1 MRARPMC
8 IAALGF
14 LLGIVV
20 RRTGAAWLFLL
31 AVGGF
36 LWLGWNRKGEKS
48 SFFVY
53 GRLLFYTAGF
63 LCGIWRYDTEQTFRA
78 VYEPVLKDG
87 MQIVLQGELA
97 EKEYK
102 NNTYLYYLKN
112 CYLKTKP
119 QTASENFRIAEEV
132 IIPCNQVIA
141 EMDTADVPIGKILV
155 LEGSVSVFKEARNE
169 GNFDEKAFYQSQKI
183 DFKLKNVTIQ
193 KQYGEA
199 NEFLEVLYQLKQR
212 LKQVYEDNMTPEA
225 GGVITMMTLGDKSLL
240 DNEVKEL
247 YQKVGISHIL
257 AISGLHISVIGMT
270 LYKLLRKLFGS
281 FALSGVLAGSF
292 MFAYGCMTGFRPSA
306 ARAVIMFFM
315 MLTAQTI
322 GRSYDSLSAL
332 SLSAICLL
340 WENPFLLGYAGFLFS
355 YMAVLGAAL
364 AGKIVTDTFEEKHR
378 IRDAIYSA
386 FSIQLM
392 TVPLTAYFYFEVPVY
407 GMAVNFLVLPL
418 MSVLLFFGI
427 AGGIAG
433 AAGLR
438 VTGFILMPCELIL
451 AFYRKLSSVVQN
463 LPNATWITG
472 KPQFW
477 RMVLFYGVLALVLY
491 AIWKKKKVRG
501 YLTVGVVLLA
511 FVLYLPKG
519 GMELDILDVGQ
530 GDGIYLRTSSGFDV
544 FMDGGSSSIS
554 KVGTYRILP
563 FLKCKGVREIDYW
576 FVSHT
581 DKDHISGLE
590 ELLEGGYRVKNLV
603 FSEEIV
609 RDESYEELIT
619 LARNAGTKVVYM
631 GYLDCLNL
639 KNAKFICVFPYD
651 GFATDDKN
659 EASMVLYYEDGAFDG
674 LFTGDTGEKQEAWIA
689 ENYRTWLTVSGDDA
703 GDTGLKE
710 QEIGIDFYKAAHHG
724 SKYSNSAKLLQILKP
739 KTAVISSG
747 INNWY
752 GHPHEEAVKRMEDA
766 GSRIWNTA
774 ECGQITIKKEE
785 EGGGR

>member
-1 MRARPMC
+1 MRARPLC
-8 IAALGF
+8 IAASGF
-14 LLGIVV
+14 LLGIIVCETKDM
-20 RRTGAAWLFLL
+20 RMFLP

-36 LWLGWNRKGEKS
+36 LWLVWNRKEEKS
-48 SFFVY
+48 RLLAY
-53 GRLLFYTAGF
+53 GRLLFYITGF

-87 MQIVLQGELA
+87 MKIVLQGELA

-119 QTASENFRIAEEV
+119 QTASENFKVADEV

-141 EMDTADVPIGKILV
+141 EMNTEDVSIGKILV
-155 LEGSVSVFKEARNE
+155 LEGSVSVFGEARNE

-193 KQYGEA
+193 KQYGKEKKFL
-199 NEFLEVLYQLKQR
+199 EFLHQLKQR
-212 LKQVYEDNMTPEA
+212 LKQVYEVHMTPEA
-225 GGVITMMTLGDKSLL
+225 GGVITMMTLADKSLI
-240 DNEVKEL
+240 DSEVKEL

-270 LYKLLRKLFGS
+270 LYKLFRKLFGS
-281 FALSGVLAGSF
+281 FALSGALAGSF
-292 MFAYGCMTGFRPSA
+292 MLVYGCMTGFRPSA
-306 ARAVIMFFM
+306 TRAIIMFLM

-332 SLSAICLL
+332 SLSVICLL

-355 YMAVLGAAL
+355 YMAVLGVVL
-364 AGKIVTDTFEEKHR
+364 VGKTVTDTFEEKHK
-378 IRDAIYSA
+378 IRDGIYSA
-386 FSIQLM
+386 FSVQLM
-392 TVPLTAYFYFEVPVY
+392 TVPLTAYFYFEIPVY

-433 AAGLR
+433 LAGLR

-472 KPQFW
+472 KPLLW
-477 RMVLFYGVLALVLY
+477 RMVLFYSVLAFILY
-491 AIWKKKKVRG
+491 VIWKKKKVRG
-501 YLTVGVVLLA
+501 YLAVGVVLLA

-530 GDGIYLRTSSGFDV
+530 GDGIYLRTSSGFDI
-544 FMDGGSSSIS
+544 FMDGGSSNIS

-563 FLKCKGVREIDYW
+563 FLKCKGVKEIDYW

-590 ELLEGGYRVKNLV
+590 ELLEDGYHVKNLV

-609 RDESYEELIT
+609 RDESYEELLT
-619 LARNAGTKVVYM
+619 MTENAGTKVLYM

-639 KNAKFICVFPYD
+639 KNVKLTCVFPYD
-651 GFATDDKN
+651 GFETDDKN
-659 EASMVLYYEDGAFDG
+659 EASMVLYYKDGVFDG
-674 LFTGDTGEKQEAWIA
+674 LFTGDTGAKQEAWMA

-724 SKYSNSAKLLQILKP
+724 SKYSNSAELLQILKP
-739 KTAVISSG
+739 KTAVISCG
-747 INNWY
+747 ENNWY
-752 GHPHEEAVKRMEDA
+752 GHPHEEAVKRIEDTGA
-766 GSRIWNTA
+766 EIFYTKDSGQVVIRI
-774 ECGQITIKKEE
+774 EE
-785 EGGGR
+785 SE